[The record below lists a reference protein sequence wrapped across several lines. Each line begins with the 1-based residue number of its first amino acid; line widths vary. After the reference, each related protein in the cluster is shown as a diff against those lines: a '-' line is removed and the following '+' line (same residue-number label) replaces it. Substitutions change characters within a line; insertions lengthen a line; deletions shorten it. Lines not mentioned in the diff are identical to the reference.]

1 MKTRKI
7 IMSISILV
15 LGIFLV
21 TGCSV
26 KKEIVIG
33 KDKKIQE
40 KKKLKA
46 KCSAV
51 ECIKKLNID
60 VTVEEANKI
69 IGVDGKLTDEKYN
82 FYEYDLGNDEKI
94 ILKYYSGDKATIEAD
109 FNQDDI
115 ANKKVDLSHVN
126 DLKTKVQNGVTYDEF
141 KAEIGNTDGI
151 LIEKSQFSN
160 KYLWVSTKGGYIKAT
175 FSLSNNKC
183 TIFTGIG
190 DLK

>member
-126 DLKTKVQNGVTYDEF
+126 DLKTKVQNGLTYDEF

-183 TIFTGIG
+183 TIFTGMG
-190 DLK
+190 DSK

>member
-82 FYEYDLGNDEKI
+82 FYEYDLGNNEKI

-183 TIFTGIG
+183 TIFTGMG
-190 DLK
+190 DSK